1 METLL
6 LFADAPTAGALTS
19 RLAIERGEALARSL
33 ATGFLLD
40 IADTCGRW
48 RAQQL
53 GADLNRRVV
62 LYVSH
67 GLDHPTI
74 VEAARRAGARIEEQQ
89 GPDPSAR
96 LRRAFEAEHERGAR
110 AVCAIG
116 THAPSLPAH
125 LLDEA
130 FRALVW
136 ERAVLGPTFD
146 GGCWLVGAQ
155 RPAP

>member
-1 METLL
+1 MAGPSLRRYGRPSKCGPRARGLSASVRRGETLL
-6 LFADAPTAGALTS
+6 LFAAAPTAGALTS

-74 VEAARRAGARIEEQQ
+74 V
-89 GPDPSAR
+89 
-96 LRRAFEAEHERGAR
+96 
-110 AVCAIG
+110 
-116 THAPSLPAH
+116 
-125 LLDEA
+125 
-130 FRALVW
+130 
-136 ERAVLGPTFD
+136 
-146 GGCWLVGAQ
+146 
-155 RPAP
+155 